1 MAFFKR
7 LRNGWHLAIDSLK
20 VVKEHPKL
28 LIFPVISGFSML
40 AILST
45 FGIGILILL
54 GVLEKGFGS
63 FAVDFGGSGGAAS
76 EFFSYLGLF
85 LVYFVNFFIA
95 VFFNV
100 GLIHC
105 AREIFEG
112 REPSIREGI
121 RFAGSRIPSI
131 MGWALLAATVG
142 VILKILEER
151 LGFVGALVSGILGL
165 AWSITSYFVLPVL
178 AYEDL
183 KPTDALKR
191 STEIIKEKW
200 GESLGANVSFG
211 LLGFLGVFLSIG
223 LGVFLMAGLEW
234 IALGIITLVGG
245 IVLTILATTTAHTIF
260 LAAAYEHTQ
269 GITPSYY
276 RGDSLDNMFVPK

>member
-1 MAFFKR
+1 MAFFAR

-20 VVKEHPKL
+20 VVKDYPKL
-28 LIFPVISGFSML
+28 LIFPVISGFSMI

-45 FGIGILILL
+45 FGIGILILM
-54 GVLEKGFGS
+54 GVLEEGFGR
-63 FAVDFGGSGGAAS
+63 FAVDLGEGGATS
-76 EFFSYLGLF
+76 GFFTYLGLF

-121 RFAGSRIPSI
+121 RFAAGRIPSI

-142 VILKILEER
+142 VILKMLEER
-151 LGFVGALVSGILGL
+151 LGFIGAIVAGILGM

-178 AYEDL
+178 AYEDR

-200 GESLGANVSFG
+200 GESLGANVSFA
-211 LLGFLGVFLSIG
+211 LVGFLGVALSIG
-223 LGVFLMAGLEW
+223 LGVTLMAGLEW

-269 GITPSYY
+269 GITPSYF
-276 RGDSLDNMFVPK
+276 REDSLDNMFIQK

>member
-1 MAFFKR
+1 MAFFAR

-20 VVKEHPKL
+20 VVRDYPKL
-28 LIFPVISGFSML
+28 IVFPIISGFSMI

-45 FGIGILILL
+45 FGIGILILM
-54 GVLEKGFGS
+54 GVLEEGFGR
-63 FAVDFGGSGGAAS
+63 FAVDLGEGEAAS
-76 EFFSYLGLF
+76 GFFTYLGLF

-121 RFAGSRIPSI
+121 RFASSRIPSI
-131 MGWALLAATVG
+131 LGWALLAATVG

-178 AYEDL
+178 AYEDRS
-183 KPTDALKR
+183 PTDALKR

-200 GESLGANVSFG
+200 GESLGANVSFA
-211 LLGFLGVFLSIG
+211 LVGFLGVALSIG
-223 LGVFLMAGLEW
+223 LGITLMAGLDW

-269 GITPSYY
+269 GITPSYF
-276 RGDSLDNMFVPK
+276 REDTLDDMFVQK